1 MPRTVSVTTQH
12 PSIFTERDLD
22 AIEIVCLTACT
33 WRTYRFTVSGWIKL
47 SVLPLSNRQ
56 RSVWPFTRT
65 SSVDLLRLR
74 GLAWSRVI
82 DATVESG
89 EKLQAA
95 EEIEDSGPCWSLSAG
110 VVQHGGPLGSHAAEV
125 VDDVEEGVPRESHT
139 ALLGFDGGLDRQ
151 TLA

>member
-1 MPRTVSVTTQH
+1 M
-12 PSIFTERDLD
+12 
-22 AIEIVCLTACT
+22 
-33 WRTYRFTVSGWIKL
+33 
-47 SVLPLSNRQ
+47 
-56 RSVWPFTRT
+56 WPFTWT
-65 SSVDLLRLR
+65 SIVDLSRLR

-110 VVQHGGPLGSHAAEV
+110 VVQNGGPHGSHVVDDVKDSGPRWSHVVDVVAQHGGALGSHAAEV
-125 VDDVEEGVPRESHT
+125 VDDVEEGILRESDPT
-139 ALLGFDGGLDRQ
+139 LLGFDEGLDLQ